1 MLDAVESEL
10 PGHVEDMEF
19 QVSFSGLRCAT
30 AVLEQPEKV
39 DSCGWIGRGPA
50 GPDHPDVQLGRNVSQ
65 LYGQS
70 QDEMGTLTT
79 RL

>member
-39 DSCGWIGRGPA
+39 DGCGLVWTFSNWMDGLR
-50 GPDHPDVQLGRNVSQ
+50 
-65 LYGQS
+65 
-70 QDEMGTLTT
+70 T
-79 RL
+79 RWVLE

>member
-39 DSCGWIGRGPA
+39 DGCGLVCTFSNWMDGVR
-50 GPDHPDVQLGRNVSQ
+50 
-65 LYGQS
+65 
-70 QDEMGTLTT
+70 T
-79 RL
+79 RWVV

>member
-1 MLDAVESEL
+1 MTEMLDAVESEL

-39 DSCGWIGRGPA
+39 DGCGL
-50 GPDHPDVQLGRNVSQ
+50 V
-65 LYGQS
+65 
-70 QDEMGTLTT
+70 
-79 RL
+79 

>member
-30 AVLEQPEKV
+30 AVLEQLEKV
-39 DSCGWIGRGPA
+39 DGCGLVL
-50 GPDHPDVQLGRNVSQ
+50 D
-65 LYGQS
+65 GQS
-70 QDEMGTLTT
+70 EDEMGAPMT
-79 RL
+79 RLQGVENSLA